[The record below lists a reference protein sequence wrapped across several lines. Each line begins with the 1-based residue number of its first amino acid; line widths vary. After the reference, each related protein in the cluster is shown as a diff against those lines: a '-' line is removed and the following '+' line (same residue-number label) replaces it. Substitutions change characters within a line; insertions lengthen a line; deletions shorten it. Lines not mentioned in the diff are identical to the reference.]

1 MKKVIKTGYYNIKGF
16 LGKKKKS
23 SVTFCPVEVGASGKI
38 PASVTL
44 CES

>member
-16 LGKKKKS
+16 LGKKQS
-23 SVTFCPVEVGASGKI
+23 FVTFCPVEVGASGKI